1 MNATRAKMSEMFIK
15 VAKYISWSIVLIA
28 VILLAVITKYPLRY
42 KEYLAV
48 LRSHDSLDCLV
59 NPVYT
64 RGYQAETVYLK
75 PSVSCELTEDWNEPV
90 LVPEGYIVDSSRM
103 AYISGTYANLRISV
117 KTLNFMKDVL
127 YTEHLQEK
135 YLREHSAPWSRG
147 SGASSNKLSLREVY
161 ATSLEDVLGET
172 DNDRRKEVFVKYLYK
187 CSIISR
193 HAETG
198 SYQIFENEHIKA
210 HVFGDFISTDVV
222 ARDVFGYVELQDS
235 GLWLAVYFCRVEG
248 DQIVS
253 MNSVREFL
261 SGLRAKSASK

>member
-1 MNATRAKMSEMFIK
+1 MSEVLKM
-15 VAKYISWSIVLIA
+15 VAKYVSWSIVLIA
-28 VILLAVITKYPLRY
+28 VILFAVIAKYPLRY
-42 KEYLAV
+42 EEYLAV
-48 LRSHDSLDCLV
+48 LRSNDSLDCLF
-59 NPVYT
+59 NPAYT

-75 PSVSCELTEDWNEPV
+75 PSVSYELTEDWSEPV
-90 LVPEGYIVDSSRM
+90 LVPERYIVDSSRM
-103 AYISGTYANLRISV
+103 AYISGRYANLRIQV

-127 YTEHLQEK
+127 DTEHLQEK
-135 YLREHSAPWSRG
+135 YLREHSALWSRG

-172 DNDRRKEVFVKYLYK
+172 DNDRRKVVFVKYLYK
-187 CSIISR
+187 CSIITR

-210 HVFGDFISTDVV
+210 FIFGDFISNDVV

-235 GLWLAVYFCRVEG
+235 GLWLLVHFSRVEG
-248 DQIVS
+248 DQIDS
-253 MNSVREFL
+253 MNAVREFL